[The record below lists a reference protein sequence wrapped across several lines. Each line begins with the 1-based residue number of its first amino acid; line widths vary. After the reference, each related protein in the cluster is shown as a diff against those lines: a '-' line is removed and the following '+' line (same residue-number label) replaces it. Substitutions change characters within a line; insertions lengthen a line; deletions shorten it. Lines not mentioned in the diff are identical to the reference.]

1 MKILYCRHSILDLE
15 EKIVWFLPV
24 LVRTIIFH
32 QSPNYKGL
40 YNYIWRVKGSNHCC
54 RNTPEMLLFEY
65 RTEVF
70 LSYLSQIKGKWV
82 KTRGKNQVNYK
93 VSISLGA
100 ETVWKGLALPICPRS
115 IAAMYMLQ
123 LSVCSAFKVEN
134 SLESPFC
141 LMRYR
146 EQGGATQVRED
157 LALIS

>member
-82 KTRGKNQVNYK
+82 KTRGKKSGKLQGVNFSRCRDCMER
-93 VSISLGA
+93 VSFAHLPTINRSNVHVTVERVFCVQSREFPGISFLLNAIQRTG
-100 ETVWKGLALPICPRS
+100 WSNPS
-115 IAAMYMLQ
+115 
-123 LSVCSAFKVEN
+123 
-134 SLESPFC
+134 
-141 LMRYR
+141 
-146 EQGGATQVRED
+146 
-157 LALIS
+157 